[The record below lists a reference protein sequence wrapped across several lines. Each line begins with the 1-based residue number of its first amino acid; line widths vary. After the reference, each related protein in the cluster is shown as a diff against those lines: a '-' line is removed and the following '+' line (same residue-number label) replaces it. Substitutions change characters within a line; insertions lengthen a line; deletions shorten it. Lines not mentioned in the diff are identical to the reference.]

1 MGFQGKFPE
10 VPCYDSHMWMNTRRT
25 LLIGILCVAFFAL
38 SPPHST
44 RAQACTLLI
53 WGETRTRSFIF
64 TYQESAP
71 LGREIADRFGEALDA
86 EFNRFANLFET
97 GLPVPIMVRIYPDE
111 RAYYCFNALAVEI
124 PIGQTHSH
132 IGGREIAL
140 IARNIAADPEAWEIE
155 GMEALRHEL
164 AVLFLNALTAEKA
177 PPGLL
182 LGLGIYAEDPFI
194 TFERRLAE
202 SPPPPDGPS
211 ATWRSLWES
220 PNIVFAREN
229 ALQAASITA
238 YLIDVYG
245 WGSFLEFAGAL
256 RTSDSWRPAL
266 EEVYPGDANALESH
280 WESVYYPVYFEGRWR
295 ENVLFALS
303 LAPYEQL
310 IAAGAYQAAAD
321 GLEEVIAVLVDLE
334 DFEKLNRAQELNALA
349 HQGLQADA
357 EAELARTAYLEGDFP
372 AARELASAAIEKYAD
387 LGDERNAAALAT
399 IRDQAGEVETLR
411 AELDGIRE
419 AAGGVTAGRYGP
431 RVIEIEARLTVLGD
445 AAGASDAAAVLDRIN
460 AANALL
466 SAGFATA
473 GVVLA
478 SVLLIR
484 RLLRVRA
491 LPPPE
496 ARLQT

>member
-1 MGFQGKFPE
+1 
-10 VPCYDSHMWMNTRRT
+10 MWMKMRRL
-25 LLIGILCVAFFAL
+25 LLIGIFLAVLSAL
-38 SPPHST
+38 TPERA

-71 LGREIADRFGEALDA
+71 LGREIANRFGDALDA

-97 GLPVPIMVRIYPDE
+97 SLPVPIMVRIYPNE

-140 IARNIAADPEAWEIE
+140 IAQNITADPEAWEFE
-155 GMEALRHEL
+155 GMEALHHEL
-164 AVLFLNALTAEKA
+164 AILFLNALTAEKA

-182 LGLGIYAEDPFI
+182 IGLGIYAEDPFI
-194 TFERRLAE
+194 TFEDRLVE
-202 SPPPPDGPS
+202 NPPPPDGPS

-229 ALQAASITA
+229 VLQAASITA

-245 WGSFLEFAGAL
+245 WERFLEFAGAL

-266 EEVYPGDANALESH
+266 EEVYPTDANALENH

-295 ENVLFALS
+295 ENVFFALS

-321 GLEEVIAVLVDLE
+321 GLAEVIAVLVDLE
-334 DFEKLNRAQELNALA
+334 DFEKLNQAQKLNALA
-349 HQGLQADA
+349 QQGLQADA

-372 AARELASAAIEKYAD
+372 AAGALAAAAMVKYAA
-387 LGDERNAAALAT
+387 LGDERNAAALAA
-399 IRDQAGEVETLR
+399 IRDRAGEIETLH
-411 AELDGIRE
+411 AELDEIRE
-419 AAGGVTAGRYGP
+419 AAGEVTAGRYGP
-431 RVIEIEARLTVLGD
+431 RVIEIEARLTALGD
-445 AAGASDAAAVLDRIN
+445 TTGAADAAAMLDRIN

-466 SAGFATA
+466 AAGFALA
-473 GVVLA
+473 GVLLA
-478 SVLLIR
+478 GVLLAR
-484 RLLRVRA
+484 RLIRVRA
-491 LPPPE
+491 VPPPE